1 MDNNIRTLQG
11 DLLARDLR
19 VAIVAARFNE
29 AIVEHL
35 VRGAVDALIRHGA
48 SEKQIEIIRVPG
60 AYDLPFVARRVAMA
74 KRADAIV
81 ALGCVIR
88 GATPHFDYVAGQCAS
103 GLARA
108 ADDSGVPIAF
118 GVLTT
123 ETIEQAV
130 ERAGTKAGNKGADAA
145 MVALE
150 MANLLRRIAG

>member
-1 MDNNIRTLQG
+1 MDNIRTLQG

-19 VAIVAARFNE
+19 FAIVAARFNE

-35 VRGAVDALIRHGA
+35 VRGAVDALVRHGA
-48 SEKQIEIIRVPG
+48 SERQIEVIRVPG
-60 AYDLPFVARRVAMA
+60 AFDLPFIARRVALA
-74 KRADAIV
+74 KRADAII

-103 GLARA
+103 GIARA
-108 ADDSGVPIAF
+108 ADDSGIPIAF

-123 ETIEQAV
+123 DTIEQAV
-130 ERAGTKAGNKGADAA
+130 ERSGTKAGNKGVDAA

-150 MANLLRRIAG
+150 MANLLRRLAG

>member
-1 MDNNIRTLQG
+1 MDNIRTLQG

-19 VAIVAARFNE
+19 IAIVASRFND
-29 AIVEHL
+29 AIVDNL
-35 VRGAVDALIRHGA
+35 VRGAVDALVRHGA
-48 SEKQIEIIRVPG
+48 SERQIEVIRVPG
-60 AYDLPFVARRVAMA
+60 AFDLPFVARRVAMA

-130 ERAGTKAGNKGADAA
+130 ERSGTKAGNKGTDAA

-150 MANLLRRIAG
+150 MANLLRKLDV

>member
-19 VAIVAARFNE
+19 IAIIAARFND
-29 AIVEHL
+29 AIVENL
-35 VRGAVDALIRHGA
+35 VRGAVDALVRHGA

-60 AYDLPFVARRVAMA
+60 AYDLPFIARRVAMA

-108 ADDSGVPIAF
+108 ADDAGIPIAF

-150 MANLLRRIAG
+150 MANLLRRIVG

>member
-1 MDNNIRTLQG
+1 MDNFRTLQG

-19 VAIVAARFNE
+19 FAIVAARFND

-35 VRGAVDALIRHGA
+35 VRGAVDALVRHGA

-60 AYDLPFVARRVAMA
+60 AFDLPFIARRVALA

-88 GATPHFDYVAGQCAS
+88 GATPHFEYVAGQCAS

-108 ADDSGVPIAF
+108 ADESGVPIAF

-123 ETIEQAV
+123 DTIEQAV
-130 ERAGTKAGNKGADAA
+130 ERSGTKAGNKGADAA

-150 MANLLRRIAG
+150 MANLLRRLAG

>member
-1 MDNNIRTLQG
+1 MDNIRTLQG

-19 VAIVAARFNE
+19 FAIVAARFND
-29 AIVEHL
+29 AIVENL
-35 VRGAVDALIRHGA
+35 VRGAIDALVRHGA
-48 SEKQIEIIRVPG
+48 SEKQIEVIRVPG
-60 AYDLPFVARRVAMA
+60 AYDLPFIARRVAMA

-88 GATPHFDYVAGQCAS
+88 GATPHFDYVAGQCAA

-108 ADDSGVPIAF
+108 ADDAGVPIAF

-123 ETIEQAV
+123 ENIEQAI
-130 ERAGTKAGNKGADAA
+130 ERSGTKAGNKGVDAA

-150 MANLLRRIAG
+150 MANLLRRLAG